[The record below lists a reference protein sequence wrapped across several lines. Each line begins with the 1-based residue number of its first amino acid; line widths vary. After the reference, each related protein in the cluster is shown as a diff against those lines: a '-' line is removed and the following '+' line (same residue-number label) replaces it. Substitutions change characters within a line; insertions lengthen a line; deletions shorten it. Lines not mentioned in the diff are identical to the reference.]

1 MPDSQTPTS
10 PPPSEQSTIRP
21 RTASSSPTAN
31 RVASGRPVPRPLE
44 FHKPTSLN
52 FDSPPPSLDDLESP
66 RSASYSLSQSGRTPP
81 LTPDRDLTSAGRAN
95 GTKRFPSAMNS
106 AARAAAW
113 STGGKGLRAVSDSK
127 EEPAPTSA
135 RSGGHRS
142 SSAAKIS
149 HSASSASLSGHPR
162 ASQSVLGYSSVFR
175 GPPSPLRSARNEIGG
190 GVAVSP
196 APGMGNSTRYL
207 LTVIPPT
214 HLPHDPPHPRTNPQ
228 CSGYGPPE
236 HFRRGTLVPLYPTLS
251 SQLAAI
257 AREYGL
263 PSTGGLVLYLLST
276 SDPSS
281 SIPQPLPGSVGFAGE
296 GGPRISEAAWSLLWA
311 RLFEEDEE
319 VMLLAEESATDDEE
333 DYAPPV
339 PPIPASHRN
348 GENEA
353 EVQGRRRSDSEQ
365 ASLSPDE
372 DQDRA
377 GFSSD
382 AGASADS
389 ASSTYDPAAPVQ
401 PKLHQGSSSTPG
413 RRSSSIGRSGIGR
426 GPPPS
431 LPSPGGRTSHQHSS
445 SQHRFASLPAS
456 ASNVN
461 LRHSS
466 RNSVHSTRSTR
477 QYYMHP
483 PPSVAGRSV
492 SYGSYAPSTASMPPT
507 PGYGA
512 SVIVGRVEFDIDRS
526 RGPGGK
532 SKWYDTWVEG
542 AIPPSFEQSPAVL
555 QTVDAG
561 VSSLPRGSQPGWQEL
576 KLPEIVKSKTPLNEG
591 LEFDDAFTSEQQ
603 ASPVMPR
610 EEQAANEAS
619 DQSAATDMRLR
630 TVSGNSRGMES
641 ATSAWSLAG
650 MAERVEETEQRE
662 AAREAASRGLVVE
675 ERAVEQE
682 EGGED
687 SIVEKGP
694 SAMSRSSSSLPSRP
708 ASNASTA
715 VAESERGTDDSPLI
729 DEQGGGAYQQLD
741 DDAEQEPLKPASSD
755 ASDSSEYG
763 GEHDKVDDEGALSAP
778 PQADPLGDVFESD
791 EATWSSFS
799 NDDSVKV
806 PRERDAIETTGL
818 GIVGARVADFA
829 ASAPPGVLERLP
841 HEQQS
846 LDEEGI
852 PPPQDDV
859 ADVFAMLNSIP
870 SASAADGPLASPIRL
885 DSSPSAPANSGV
897 FPPSS
902 PRGDDDAEKASP
914 FTVGHSTNTS
924 ISTVNFNVRPPS
936 TIASMSPEF
945 VPQRKQRQGWTN
957 VPAVIDPSLS
967 ASSSLSSIAPLAE
980 SQRAST
986 IGLMENLDDL
996 ERALAELSP
1005 SAGKP
1010 RAAPEPI
1017 VEEETAPSTE
1027 SVAAPSILA
1036 PPRSSSRS
1044 EEEAPSPSSL
1054 TVEDPAHEE
1063 DDRREVEEP
1072 SSTEEPLSA
1081 TAAQQEYLPAA
1092 ENVRIPRSSSLS
1104 KQEHNKQQPASLVA
1118 LPPSPMMSSPASLP
1132 SLSDN
1137 EEPTPKLPSAGPSW
1151 SAPAL
1156 PPSPPRPPI
1165 FLPNA
1170 SNFAPPPPV
1179 PSKVENDVALVP
1191 EVAAFP
1197 APPPRSPGP
1206 VKSLRMGKPWG
1217 HKEGRSIK
1225 ADKGSSPDPAAEES
1239 GSKSPLG
1246 SFFHKSPFGKAK
1258 GFFKKSETS
1267 HAEPPSPSSP
1277 SPKTSPVFPS
1287 AATAEAPPVVRKD
1300 SLEVP
1305 SITMPASERMP
1316 GSPAGPRPRR
1326 PSMSSP
1332 SVAETSFAAPSAPLP
1347 AELQPRPSIVG
1358 DFHPDSFQ
1366 TALTSFSRFPMPTP
1380 HAITTPPVE
1389 SSRPSFSP
1397 RLSPPLLSP
1406 TSCSFEP
1413 RPSQP
1418 PSPSRSDFHLSSPR
1432 SEYAPQTPRAGA
1444 PISPALYPASAPV
1457 TPANW
1462 PNSRFNGGGKD
1473 KGKGKHRLSADID
1486 QLLSQMNDIDF
1497 GFDGEDDEK
1506 EDGTETAPV
1515 QVVEPKREQEELE
1528 EDRPKAARDER
1539 NEDGA
1544 GRLQVMGGHHR
1555 GQDSEGRPFPLSADL
1570 TALGSMMTGLASPPL
1585 SPESSA
1591 NAGYNDF
1598 SPHAARV

>member
-1 MPDSQTPTS
+1 MSGLQTPTS
-10 PPPSEQSTIRP
+10 PPPLSEQSTIRP
-21 RTASSSPTAN
+21 RTASNSPTAN
-31 RVASGRPVPRPLE
+31 RLASGRPVPRPLE
-44 FHKPTSLN
+44 FPKPTALN
-52 FDSPPPSLDDLESP
+52 CDSPSPSLDDLASP
-66 RSASYSLSQSGRTPP
+66 RSASYSHSQSGRTPP
-81 LTPDRDLTSAGRAN
+81 LTPDRDLASAGRAN
-95 GTKRFPSAMNS
+95 GTRRFPSAMSS

-113 STGGKGLRAVSDSK
+113 STGEKGMRAVSDTK
-127 EEPAPTSA
+127 EEPASTSMFA
-135 RSGGHRS
+135 RSGGQRS

-149 HSASSASLSGHPR
+149 HSASSASLSGRPR
-162 ASQSVLGYSSVFR
+162 TSQSVLGYSSAFR
-175 GPPSPLRSARNEIGG
+175 GPPSPLRSARSEIAG

-207 LTVIPPT
+207 LTVIPPA

-281 SIPQPLPGSVGFAGE
+281 STPQPLPGSVGFAGE

-319 VMLLAEESATDDEE
+319 VMLLAEESATDDDE

-339 PPIPASHRN
+339 PPIPASHRQ

-353 EVQGRRRSDSEQ
+353 DVQGRRRSDSEQ

-389 ASSTYDPAAPVQ
+389 ASSTYDPAAPPQ
-401 PKLHQGSSSTPG
+401 PKPRQGSSSTSG
-413 RRSSSIGRSGIGR
+413 RRSSSVGRSGIGR

-431 LPSPGGRTSHQHSS
+431 LPSPNGRTSHQHSS

-456 ASNVN
+456 APHVN

-477 QYYMHP
+477 QYYMYP

-492 SYGSYAPSTASMPPT
+492 SYGSYAPSMTSAPPT

-512 SVIVGRVEFDIDRS
+512 SVIVGKVEFDIDRS

-542 AIPPSFEQSPAVL
+542 AIPSSSEQSPAL
-555 QTVDAG
+555 PQTMDAG
-561 VSSLPRGSQPGWQEL
+561 VSSFSRGSQPGWQEL
-576 KLPEIVKSKTPLNEG
+576 QLPEIVKSKTPLNEA

-603 ASPVMPR
+603 ATPVIPR
-610 EEQAANEAS
+610 EEQAADEAF
-619 DQSAATDMRLR
+619 DHSAAPDMRLR

-662 AAREAASRGLVVE
+662 AAREAASRPVVVE
-675 ERAVEQE
+675 ERAEQEE

-687 SIVEKGP
+687 SIVEKDP
-694 SAMSRSSSSLPSRP
+694 PAMSRSSSSLPSRP

-715 VAESERGTDDSPLI
+715 MAESERGTDDSPLVE
-729 DEQGGGAYQQLD
+729 DGGAYQQLD
-741 DDAEQEPLKPASSD
+741 DDAERELLKSASAD
-755 ASDSSEYG
+755 DSDSSEYG
-763 GEHDKVDDEGALSAP
+763 GEHDQVGDEAALSAP
-778 PQADPLGDVFESD
+778 QQADPLGDVFESD
-791 EATWSSFS
+791 EATWRSFA
-799 NDDSVKV
+799 NDESVASTH
-806 PRERDAIETTGL
+806 ERDAIETTGL
-818 GIVGARVADFA
+818 GIVGARVADLA

-841 HEQQS
+841 HEQES
-846 LDEEGI
+846 LDENGI
-852 PPPQDDV
+852 APPQDDV
-859 ADVFAMLNSIP
+859 AEVFAMLKSVP
-870 SASAADGPLASPIRL
+870 SDSAPDGPLASPIRL
-885 DSSPSAPANSGV
+885 DSSPSAPVNSGV
-897 FPPSS
+897 FPPSP

-957 VPAVIDPSLS
+957 VPAVVDPSLS

-1005 SAGKP
+1005 RAGKP

-1017 VEEETAPSTE
+1017 AEEEAAPSTGTA
-1027 SVAAPSILA
+1027 AAPSILA
-1036 PPRSSSRS
+1036 PPRSSSRE
-1044 EEEAPSPSSL
+1044 EEEASSPSSL
-1054 TVEDPAHEE
+1054 TVEDLVHEHV
-1063 DDRREVEEP
+1063 DQREVDEP
-1072 SSTEEPLSA
+1072 SPSEEPLSS
-1081 TAAQQEYLPAA
+1081 TDTQQEHVPAA

-1104 KQEHNKQQPASLVA
+1104 KQEHHKQQPSLVA

-1137 EEPTPKLPSAGPSW
+1137 EEPTPKLPSASPSW

-1156 PPSPPRPPI
+1156 PPSPPHPPI

-1170 SNFAPPPPV
+1170 SNFAPAPPV

-1217 HKEGRSIK
+1217 NKEGRSIK
-1225 ADKGSSPDPAAEES
+1225 ADKGSSSPDPAAEES

-1258 GFFKKSETS
+1258 GFFKKSEAS

-1287 AATAEAPPVVRKD
+1287 APMAEAPPAARKD

-1305 SITMPASERMP
+1305 SITMPAIERMP
-1316 GSPAGPRPRR
+1316 GSSAGPRPRR
-1326 PSMSSP
+1326 PSMSSS
-1332 SVAETSFAAPSAPLP
+1332 SVSETPGTTPFP
-1347 AELQPRPSIVG
+1347 AEPQARPSIVG

-1380 HAITTPPVE
+1380 HAVTTPPVE
-1389 SSRPSFSP
+1389 SSQPSFSP

-1406 TSCSFEP
+1406 SSSSFEP

-1418 PSPSRSDFHLSSPR
+1418 PSPSRSDFLLSSPR

-1444 PISPALYPASAPV
+1444 PTSPALYPASAPV

-1462 PNSRFNGGGKD
+1462 PNSRFNGSGKD

-1497 GFDGEDDEK
+1497 GLDGEDDEK
-1506 EDGTETAPV
+1506 DKAAETAAV
-1515 QVVEPKREQEELE
+1515 HVVEPKREQEELE
-1528 EDRPKAARDER
+1528 EERPKSLRDEQ

-1544 GRLQVMGGHHR
+1544 GKLQVVGGHHR

-1585 SPESSA
+1585 SPDASA
-1591 NAGYNDF
+1591 NPSYNDF
-1598 SPHAARV
+1598 SPQAARV